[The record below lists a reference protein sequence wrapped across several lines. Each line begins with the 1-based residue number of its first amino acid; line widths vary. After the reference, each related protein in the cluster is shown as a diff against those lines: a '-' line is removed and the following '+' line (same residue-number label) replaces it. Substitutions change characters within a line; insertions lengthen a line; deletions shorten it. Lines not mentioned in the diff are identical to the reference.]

1 MNVLGLQEN
10 GEIELMG
17 TANGLLTWVSYY
29 FVVIHLTYM
38 SEYVKLM
45 FSLVRMNVEFELSL
59 SVQASIAANTW
70 VVSGSPQTKKL
81 QDLLPGII
89 NQLCKFAFVHFP
101 CFLVHFQILLL
112 VLVFGPDNL
121 DNLRKLAEQFQKQM
135 PGGAAA
141 ILGKIPEEDDDDVP
155 DLMDG
160 ETFEA
165 AADEE
170 KVAS

>member
-1 MNVLGLQEN
+1 MNILGLQEN
-10 GEIELMG
+10 GEMELMG

-45 FSLVRMNVEFELSL
+45 FSLIRMF
-59 SVQASIAANTW
+59 QASIAANTW
-70 VVSGSPQTKKL
+70 VVSGSPQTNN
-81 QDLLPGII
+81 LLPGII

-101 CFLVHFQILLL
+101 CFLVYFQISLL

-121 DNLRKLAEQFQKQM
+121 DNLRKLVEQFQKQM
-135 PGGAAA
+135 PGGAGV
-141 ILGKIPEEDDDDVP
+141 IPGTIPEEDDDDLP
-155 DLMDG
+155 ELMAG

-170 KVAS
+170 KAASYIL